1 MTSALCN
8 AHVVARSAE
17 QFPEDP
23 AVVVINPDDEVT
35 PAAFL
40 AWLDEVES
48 DEPLDLPVSAAE
60 TLAKARS
67 AGEV

>member
-1 MTSALCN
+1 L
-8 AHVVARSAE
+8 E
-17 QFPEDP
+17 
-23 AVVVINPDDEVT
+23 
-35 PAAFL
+35 
-40 AWLDEVES
+40 EVES